1 MTELPKGSMDVNRMK
16 SVKYPFPQCFTS
28 KEQFTLWKEEAFR
41 TTISI
46 TAGYCTDCTP
56 EYQTKM
62 IAQNRCAHTDVL
74 FAKDEDGFVTGYS
87 REKRKNYTSSEIK
100 NVWLAPDK
108 ESSVEYVGPA
118 ISLLPTANSFVRVP
132 IVKAKKKGRSSA
144 DTGKKG

>member
-1 MTELPKGSMDVNRMK
+1 MTELPRGSMDVNRMK

-28 KEQFTLWKEEAFR
+28 AEQFAIWREEASR

-62 IAQNRCAHTDVL
+62 IAQNRCAHTDIL
-74 FAKDEDGFVTGYS
+74 FARDEDGFVTGYS
-87 REKRKNYTSSEIK
+87 REKRKNYTASEIK
-100 NVWLAPDK
+100 NVWLTPDK
-108 ESSVEYVGPA
+108 ESSVKYVGPA
-118 ISLLPTANSFVRVP
+118 SSLFPMKDSFVRVP
-132 IVKAKKKGRSSA
+132 LPKVKRKGKPNV